1 MRTIISEN
9 TGSARKIGLFTAT
22 MLAVG
27 IMIGS
32 GILGTLP
39 SAVSISG
46 KLTFICIILA
56 AISVFFSNFVNM
68 IIAGVIPVKAGPYM
82 YLTRLVH
89 PIFAITELVQ
99 SLCGFFLLAL
109 MGAVF
114 GSYFSTIFTSA
125 NSKVAAILVILL
137 FGILNLFGIDAAA
150 KVGNILVILLFIA
163 FILFSFFGF
172 TVDTST
178 LPNYA
183 PATTKPLT
191 FVMVGTVSALFVTT
205 LGGGI
210 SIAYI
215 ADSLKDP
222 RKDIARAF
230 ILSLILVVGLYSI
243 MSFATVRVAGAESFD
258 SLATLSRMI
267 MPSGAFYFFIIGGA
281 FTAITSTIN
290 GLIIAGVAAVDKLA
304 EDKILPEIF
313 VRRNKYGVQA
323 LDVIMLT
330 VIPIVILAFDLD
342 IFTLLSVSAVLEV
355 FITLIRLIPCL
366 TVEKKY
372 PKAYA
377 KAYIKPKFGMLVAF
391 VIIAAALNIYSG
403 VSTIITTAG
412 VIWIVLG
419 VMLVLFTV
427 YFLIRAAYLKG
438 KGIDLWGILR
448 THPQCWIDAENN

>member
-1 MRTIISEN
+1 MSDN
-9 TGSARKIGLFTAT
+9 TGSAKKIGLFTAT
-22 MLAVG
+22 MLAIG
-27 IMIGS
+27 TIIGS

-39 SAVSISG
+39 SAVSLTG
-46 KLTFICIILA
+46 KLTFICIIVA
-56 AISVFFSNFVNM
+56 AINVFFSNFVNM
-68 IIAGVIPVKAGPYM
+68 IIAGVIPVNAGPYM

-89 PIFAITELVQ
+89 PIFAITEMVQ
-99 SLCGFFLLAL
+99 TLCGLFLLAL
-109 MGAVF
+109 MGTIF
-114 GSYFSTIFTSA
+114 GSYFNTIFPAVSA
-125 NSKVAAILVILL
+125 KLVAILVILL

-172 TVDTST
+172 TVDTSA
-178 LPNYA
+178 LPNYV

-205 LGGGI
+205 LSGG
-210 SIAYI
+210 STVAYI

-230 ILSLILVVGLYSI
+230 ILSLVAVVVLYSI
-243 MSFATVRVAGAESFD
+243 MSFATVRAAGSESFD
-258 SLATLSRMI
+258 SLATLSKMI
-267 MPSGAFYFFIIGGA
+267 MPSGAFYFFMIGGA

-290 GLIIAGVAAVDKLA
+290 GLIIQNCATLDKLA
-304 EDKILPEIF
+304 EDQILPEIF

-330 VIPIVILAFDLD
+330 VIPIIILAFNLD
-342 IFTLLSVSAVLEV
+342 IFTLLSVSSVLAV
-355 FITLIRLIPCL
+355 FTTLIKLIPCL

-377 KAYIKPKFGMLVAF
+377 KAYIKPKFAILVAF
-391 VIIAAALNIYSG
+391 VVIAAILNIYSG

-412 VIWIVLG
+412 VIWIVLAI
-419 VMLVLFTV
+419 MLVLFTV
-427 YFLIRAAYLKG
+427 YFLVRAAYLKG
-438 KGIDLWGILR
+438 KGVDLWGILK